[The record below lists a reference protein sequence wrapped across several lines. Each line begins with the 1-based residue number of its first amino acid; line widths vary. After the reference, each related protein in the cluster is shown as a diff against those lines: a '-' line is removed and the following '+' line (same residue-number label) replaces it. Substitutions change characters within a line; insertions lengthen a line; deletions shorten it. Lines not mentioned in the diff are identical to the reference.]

1 MQSGEDKLI
10 ARYFKPLAT
19 ADGALGLRD
28 DAAFYSPPE
37 GHELVLTADAI
48 VSGVHFLP
56 ADPANCVAKKA
67 LRVNLSDLAAKGAAP
82 AGCLMTLAL
91 PAGSND
97 SSSNETWLDAFAS
110 GLKADC
116 EHFSCPV
123 FGGDTVKTDGPLS
136 VSIFAFGVLPRGTMV
151 QRSGANPGD
160 RVFVTGTIGDGALG
174 LKLLREPARKAAWS
188 LSDGDAKHL
197 IDRYRVPQPRLAMAA
212 AVRAL
217 ASAAMDVSDGLV
229 GDLAK
234 LCDVSG
240 VSARIEAKAIPLSS
254 GARHALSSEPA
265 LIETIATGGD
275 DYEILCTVA
284 PDRIE
289 RFRELATAAD
299 IGVTDIGEILEG
311 HDPPRIV
318 GADGAALTFARTS
331 FSHF

>member
-56 ADPANCVAKKA
+56 DDPADGVAQKA
-67 LRVNLSDLAAKGAAP
+67 LRVNLSDLAAKGATP

-97 SSSNETWLDAFAS
+97 PSSNEIWLDAFAA

-116 EHFSCPV
+116 ERFSCPV
-123 FGGDTVKTDGPLS
+123 FGGDTVRTDGPIS
-136 VSIFAFGVLPRGTMV
+136 VSIFAFGVVPRGTMV
-151 QRSGANPGD
+151 QRKGAKPGD

-174 LKLLREPARKAAWS
+174 LKLLREPARKKAWS
-188 LSDGDAKHL
+188 LSDADAKHL
-197 IDRYRVPQPRLAMAA
+197 IDRYRVPQPRVAMAA
-212 AVRAL
+212 AVRAH

-240 VSARIEAKAIPLSS
+240 VSARIAAKSIPLSNA
-254 GARHALSSEPA
+254 ARHALSLEPA
-265 LIETIATGGD
+265 LIETVATGGD
-275 DYEILCTVA
+275 DYEILCTIA
-284 PDRIE
+284 PDRIKG
-289 RFRELATAAD
+289 FRDLASAAN
-299 IGVTDIGEILEG
+299 IGVTDIGEIVEG
-311 HDPPRIV
+311 RDPPRLI
-318 GADGAALTFARTS
+318 GADGAALTFAHTS

>member
-19 ADGALGLRD
+19 ANGALGLRD

-37 GHELVLTADAI
+37 GHELVLTADAV
-48 VSGVHFLP
+48 VSGIHFLP
-56 ADPANCVAKKA
+56 DDPADSIAQKA

-97 SSSNETWLDAFAS
+97 TWLDAFAA

-123 FGGDTVKTDGPLS
+123 FGGDTVRTDGPIS
-136 VSIFAFGVLPRGTMV
+136 VSIFAFGVVPRGTMV
-151 QRSGANPGD
+151 QRKGAKPGD
-160 RVFVTGTIGDGALG
+160 RIFVTGTIGDGALG
-174 LKLLREPARKAAWS
+174 LKLLREPVRKNAWS
-188 LSDGDAKHL
+188 LSDAAAKHL
-197 IDRYRVPQPRLAMAA
+197 IDRYRVPQPRVTMAA
-212 AVRAL
+212 AVRAH
-217 ASAAMDVSDGLV
+217 ASAAMDVSDGLA
-229 GDLAK
+229 GDLSK

-240 VSARIEAKAIPLSS
+240 VSARIEAKSIPLSS
-254 GARHALSSEPA
+254 GARRALSLEPG
-265 LIETIATGGD
+265 LIDTVATGGD
-275 DYEILCTVA
+275 DYEILCA
-284 PDRIE
+284 IPPDRIKG
-289 RFRELATAAD
+289 FVELAIAAN

-311 HDPPRIV
+311 HDPPRVI
-318 GADGAALTFARTS
+318 GADGAALAFARTS

>member
-1 MQSGEDKLI
+1 MQSGEDQLI

-19 ADGALGLRD
+19 AAGALGLRD

-48 VSGVHFLP
+48 VSGIHFLSGDP
-56 ADPANCVAKKA
+56 ADCVAQKA
-67 LRVNLSDLAAKGAAP
+67 LRVNLSDLAAKGAIP
-82 AGCLMTLAL
+82 AGCLMTLAM
-91 PAGSND
+91 PAGT
-97 SSSNETWLDAFAS
+97 NEPWLEAFAS
-110 GLKADC
+110 GLKTDC

-123 FGGDTVKTDGPLS
+123 FGGDTVRTDGPLS

-151 QRSGANPGD
+151 QRKGAKPGD

-174 LKLLREPARKAAWS
+174 LKLLREPARKTAWS
-188 LSDGDAKHL
+188 LSDGDATHL
-197 IDRYRVPQPRLAMAA
+197 IDRYRVPQPRVAMAA
-212 AVRAL
+212 AVRAH

-240 VSARIEAKAIPLSS
+240 VSARIEAKTLPLSA
-254 GARHALSSEPA
+254 GARRALSSEPA
-265 LIETIATGGD
+265 LIETVATGGD
-275 DYEILCTVA
+275 DYEILCTIA

-289 RFRELATAAD
+289 GFREFATAAN
-299 IGVTDIGEILEG
+299 IGVTEIGEILEG
-311 HDPPRIV
+311 HDPPRVI
-318 GADGAALTFARTS
+318 GADGATLTFARTS

>member
-10 ARYFKPLAT
+10 ARYFKPLAA

-37 GHELVLTADAI
+37 GHELVLTSDAI

-56 ADPANCVAKKA
+56 DDPAECVAKKA
-67 LRVNLSDLAAKGAAP
+67 LRVNLSDLAAKGAVP

-91 PAGSND
+91 PAGA
-97 SSSNETWLDAFAS
+97 NETWLDAFAS

-123 FGGDTVKTDGPLS
+123 FGGDTVRTDGPMS
-136 VSIFAFGVLPRGTMV
+136 VSIFAFGLLPRGTMV
-151 QRSGANPGD
+151 QRKGAKPGD

-174 LKLLREPARKAAWS
+174 LKLLREPAHNTAWL
-188 LSDGDAKHL
+188 LSDTDAKHL
-197 IDRYRVPQPRLAMAA
+197 IDRYRVPQPRVAMAA
-212 AVRAL
+212 AVRAH

-240 VSARIEAKAIPLSS
+240 VSARIEAKTIPLSS
-254 GARHALSSEPA
+254 GARHALSVEPA

-275 DYEILCTVA
+275 DYEILCTIA
-284 PDRIE
+284 PDRIDG
-289 RFRELATAAD
+289 FRKLATAAN